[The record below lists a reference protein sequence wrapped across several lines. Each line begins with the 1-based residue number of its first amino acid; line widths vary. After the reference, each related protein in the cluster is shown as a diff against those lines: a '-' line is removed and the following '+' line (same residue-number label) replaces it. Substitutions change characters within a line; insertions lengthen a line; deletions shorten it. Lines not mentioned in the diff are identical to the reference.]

1 MKKTLIMVC
10 VVLWVVVAA
19 CLAGCSAETTPL
31 QSAAQTD
38 TQQTIPSAKALVVY
52 FSCTSHTEA
61 VANISHRTA
70 NTLYRRRSR
79 LSQR

>member
-38 TQQTIPSAKALVVY
+38 TQ
-52 FSCTSHTEA
+52 
-61 VANISHRTA
+61 
-70 NTLYRRRSR
+70 
-79 LSQR
+79 